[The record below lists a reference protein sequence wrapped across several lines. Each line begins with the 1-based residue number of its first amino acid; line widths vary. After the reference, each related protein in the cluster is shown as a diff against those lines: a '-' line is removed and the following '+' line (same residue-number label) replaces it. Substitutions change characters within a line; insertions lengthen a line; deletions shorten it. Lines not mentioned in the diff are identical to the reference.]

1 MTNKKLKVSNVP
13 NLRFPGFEGE
23 WETKKLEEIGEIVT
37 GSTPPT
43 NNRSYYEGEYLFV
56 SPVDIQTNRY
66 IEVSK
71 TTLTEKGFKKGRKIK
86 KGSSLFVCIGSTIG
100 KVGQANRDCITNQ
113 QINSIVTLE
122 NNEDFL
128 FSLLE
133 FYSPKIKALSAEQ
146 AVPIINK
153 TTFSNVQVNIPELPE
168 QKKIASFL
176 SLIDERIVT
185 QNKIIKELKS
195 SKHSFIK
202 KIFTRELRFRDNND
216 KYYPEWHEK
225 RMKDL
230 FTFKVTNSFSREKL
244 NYENGTVKNIH
255 YGDIH
260 TKFQTLFDIKKE
272 IVPYINSNIN
282 ITKISEDSYC
292 KEGDM
297 IFADASEDLNDVGK
311 SIEIINLNN
320 QRILAGLHT
329 ILARPISNIFSI
341 GFCGYLFKSQKV
353 RAQIQKES
361 QGSKVLS
368 ISVNRLANLSLSIP
382 CLEEQIKIANL
393 FSSMDLKLNT
403 EKQILQELE
412 KQKKFLLQQMFV

>member
-185 QNKIIKELKS
+185 QNKILLHYQSLIQKLRNDIFKQKLSFKDDFGNKFPEWEICKLSDISNRITQKNSENNQNVLTISAQLGLISQLDFFNKSVS
-195 SKHSFIK
+195 SKNVLGYYFLITNDFAYNKSYSNGYPMGAIK
-202 KIFTRELRFRDNND
+202 RLKRYEKGVVSTLYICFRFHESVSIDFMEQYFESGIQNLEIEKIAQEGARNHGL
-216 KYYPEWHEK
+216 
-225 RMKDL
+225 
-230 FTFKVTNSFSREKL
+230 L
-244 NYENGTVKNIH
+244 NVGIS
-255 YGDIH
+255 D
-260 TKFQTLFDIKKE
+260 FFDIK
-272 IVPYINSNIN
+272 IN
-282 ITKISEDSYC
+282 IP
-292 KEGDM
+292 
-297 IFADASEDLNDVGK
+297 
-311 SIEIINLNN
+311 SIEE
-320 QRILAGLHT
+320 
-329 ILARPISNIFSI
+329 
-341 GFCGYLFKSQKV
+341 QK
-353 RAQIQKES
+353 QIASFLSKIES
-361 QGSKVLS
+361 
-368 ISVNRLANLSLSIP
+368 
-382 CLEEQIKIANL
+382 KIQ
-393 FSSMDLKLNT
+393 T
-403 EKQILQELE
+403 EKAILEQLE
-412 KQKKFLLQQMFV
+412 TQKKYLLQQMFV